1 MGTRRGGVAKGPWAW
16 PRAPPPPPKRGRGA
30 PPPPKGRGAPAG
42 MGEGLGWVVLVL
54 AAIGSCGVKGS
65 APLAPPFLEEPAN
78 QSVLLGEEAEL
89 RCRARVGVAVQWSR
103 GGLMLGATP
112 TRAHP
117 RYRLVGDPAKG
128 EHHLRIRPVTLED
141 DDAFS
146 CQAGEGSGSRAS
158 RTAQISV
165 LVPPSSPRLE
175 LLEGAELPL
184 LGGAEVRVR
193 CHAHDARPAPTLRLR
208 LGEEPLADVSSR
220 VFEGSHPKLSSAEA
234 TARLVPVPALQG
246 RLLLCSAS
254 NAAGPA
260 PGTATLRL
268 HMAVPPSAPSIA
280 GLPPLVR
287 AGEELRM
294 RCESRGGRPPPSLH
308 WDKDGLPLA
317 GAWSEDEGGV
327 ATSRLVL
334 RPAPED
340 DGAILRCRA
349 VTSLPGGGA
358 STSVTLRV
366 AYGPSELAVLG
377 SGAVPEGGEAELSC
391 TSAPS
396 NPPVRLRWW
405 LGGARLSAHSEGR
418 TPGGGAYSNVTLRGR
433 GQDHGAAL
441 VCEAETPGVGTK
453 SVSVTVSVSH
463 PPQDLWVEAP
473 PPNATF
479 RAGEGLRLLCHA
491 RGGHP
496 APKLT
501 WTKDGR
507 ALPEAPPQSRSGHVT
522 SRALHVTLA
531 PSDNGANFR
540 CEAAPVRQGA
550 APTRSAPVRMRV
562 IFPAQSVS
570 ISVSPREPRPGHA
583 LTVTCRAGPAHPAPE
598 LTWIRPG
605 HAPEPGLPLP
615 PSPAP
620 HGGVTA
626 GSRLLLQGALELHDQ
641 PITCR
646 AWSARLG
653 VAVSSAH
660 VLRMRHAPVVSAG
673 PSPVVVPEG
682 SEAVLGLSVRAHP
695 PPEGCAWSTAGRG
708 INPEGS
714 PRFRL
719 SPGGALVIAN
729 ATRGD
734 SAAYRV
740 WCVNAEGGAGADV
753 TLLVQV
759 PPSIVRAPDP
769 VVVDEGGEGQLL
781 CEARGS
787 PLPPGSVTWA
797 RLGDSGSPLDLPPGL
812 EPLPGGPGGA
822 LRVSGARR
830 DLGGPYEC
838 RVDSGVPP
846 PARAIVRLL
855 VRYGP
860 EMEAEPEEGAGP
872 GVVLVPEGAESA
884 TLRCRARGVPG
895 VELNWESNGRS
906 LRAGEP
912 GSPFRQLQ
920 WREGPWTSSELS
932 VTNVTGARA
941 RLRRLF
947 LLSHPSRPSHRFPP
961 RPRARYR
968 YQNVPPAPPD
978 WEHWEHWEHWE
989 GTNGTVGV
997 FDCVG
1002 TNERGTARRRLRLQ
1016 MADRPDPPRSLRLS
1030 GLSGTSLS
1038 LAWDPGW
1045 DGGLAQ
1051 HFLLRADGP
1060 DAPPPPAHLVTSG
1073 FSLTLGG
1080 LQPDTPYD
1088 VTVRARNARGESAPV
1103 RLRAVTSAVPEA
1115 PPPVWAGPEAPPG
1128 GGEDAAV
1135 PVLQG
1140 ALGAMAGTLL
1150 AAVGAGLGCCYFRWG
1165 RGRRRR
1171 ARTEAGEETPSPE
1184 GSWGPPSLGSA
1195 PWDLPKGAEP
1205 HLYEEVE
1212 PWGGYEEVPPEPLVT
1227 PQGELV

>member
-1 MGTRRGGVAKGPWAW
+1 M
-16 PRAPPPPPKRGRGA
+16 
-30 PPPPKGRGAPAG
+30 
-42 MGEGLGWVVLVL
+42 
-54 AAIGSCGVKGS
+54 
-65 APLAPPFLEEPAN
+65 
-78 QSVLLGEEAEL
+78 
-89 RCRARVGVAVQWSR
+89 
-103 GGLMLGATP
+103 
-112 TRAHP
+112 
-117 RYRLVGDPAKG
+117 
-128 EHHLRIRPVTLED
+128 
-141 DDAFS
+141 
-146 CQAGEGSGSRAS
+146 
-158 RTAQISV
+158 
-165 LVPPSSPRLE
+165 
-175 LLEGAELPL
+175 
-184 LGGAEVRVR
+184 
-193 CHAHDARPAPTLRLR
+193 
-208 LGEEPLADVSSR
+208 
-220 VFEGSHPKLSSAEA
+220 
-234 TARLVPVPALQG
+234 
-246 RLLLCSAS
+246 
-254 NAAGPA
+254 
-260 PGTATLRL
+260 RL
-268 HMAVPPSAPSIA
+268 HLAVPPSAPSIE
-280 GLPPLVR
+280 GLPALVR
-287 AGEELRM
+287 AGEELQLL
-294 RCESRGGRPPPSLH
+294 CLSRGGRPPPSLH

-327 ATSRLVL
+327 ARTRLVL

-340 DGAILRCRA
+340 DGATLRCRA

-358 STSVTLRV
+358 SSSVKLRV
-366 AYGPSELAVLG
+366 ACEDLGGNWDKLGLVLTGPSWSVLADGPSELTVLG

-405 LGGARLSAHSEGR
+405 LGGTRLSPSSEGPA
-418 TPGGGAYSNVTLRGR
+418 PGGGAYSNLTLRGR
-433 GQDHGAAL
+433 SQDHGAPL
-441 VCEAETPGVGTK
+441 VCEAETPGVGTR
-453 SVSVTVSVSH
+453 SVTVTVSVSH
-463 PPQDLWVEAP
+463 PPQALWVEAP

-479 RAGEGLRLLCHA
+479 RVGEGLRLLCHA

-501 WTKDGR
+501 WSKDGR
-507 ALPEAPPQSRSGHVT
+507 PLSEAPPQSRSGHVT

-531 PSDNGANFR
+531 PGDNGANFR
-540 CEAAPVRQGA
+540 CEAAPARQGA
-550 APTRSAPVRMRV
+550 PPTRSAPVRLRV

-583 LTVTCRAGPAHPAPE
+583 LSLTCRAGPAHPAPE

-605 HAPEPGLPLP
+605 HAPDPGLPLP

-626 GSRLLLQGALELHDQ
+626 GSRLHLQGALELQDQ

-660 VLRMRHAPVVSAG
+660 ILRLRHAPLVSAG
-673 PSPVVVPEG
+673 PSPVLVPEG

-695 PPEGCAWSTAGRG
+695 PAQGCTWSVRGRG

-729 ATRGD
+729 VTRGD

-753 TLLVQV
+753 TLQVQGTGQPQNQPKNSPEFTRNGPKIVLKEPQNSPPNSPGMDPKFTRNGPKIHPEWTQNCPERIPKNSPEFTRNGPKIILKEPPKSPPNSHGIDPKFTRNEHKIHPQIHTEWTQNSTPPIPPGTPNLPQIPPKSPRDPPRPPRFAPPV

-769 VVVDEGGEGQLL
+769 VVVDEGGEGRLL
-781 CEARGS
+781 CEAQGS
-787 PLPPGSVTWA
+787 PLPPGSVRWA
-797 RLGDSGSPLDLPPGL
+797 RLGDSGSPLDLPAGL

-884 TLRCRARGVPG
+884 TLRCRAQGVPG
-895 VELNWESNGRS
+895 VELNWESSGRS
-906 LRAGEP
+906 LRTGEP
-912 GSPFRQLQ
+912 GSPFQELQ
-920 WREGPWTSSELS
+920 WREGPWTSSVLS

-941 RLRRLF
+941 RLRRRF
-947 LLSHPSRPSHRFPP
+947 LQSHQSSQSSQSHQYP
-961 RPRARYR
+961 RPRYR

-989 GTNGTVGV
+989 GANGTLGV
-997 FDCVG
+997 FDCVA

-1016 MADRPDPPRSLRLS
+1016 LGDRPDPPRALRLS

-1080 LQPDTPYD
+1080 LRPDTPYD
-1088 VTVRARNARGESAPV
+1088 VTVHARNARGDSAPV
-1103 RLRAVTSAVPEA
+1103 RLRAVTSALPEA
-1115 PPPVWAGPEAPPG
+1115 RPPVWEAPEAPPG
-1128 GGEDAAV
+1128 GGEDPAV

-1150 AAVGAGLGCCYFRWG
+1150 AVLGAGLGCCYFRWG
-1165 RGRRRR
+1165 RGQHHR
-1171 ARTEAGEETPSPE
+1171 AATEGEETPSSE
-1184 GSWGPPSLGSA
+1184 GSRGPPSSGSA
-1195 PWDLPKGAEP
+1195 PWDPHKGAWP